1 MPSLALRW
9 GSAYAVA
16 AALLAVAA
24 WWSAAA
30 WPAAAIP
37 LAAVAVALVC
47 QGVLFSAHLRLAR
60 RAHLDALT
68 GLPNRAH
75 LVDRAARVLASG
87 RPAALVFLDLD
98 AFKVVNDTHG
108 HIVGDRVLV
117 EVAERVRQVAGP
129 DAVVARYGGDEFAVL
144 ATSGAPGASR
154 LVAHLDNALR
164 FPIATPRPVHV
175 SASAGVAV
183 ASGGSVQDL
192 LAAAD
197 SAMYEVK
204 RRSTGIRTAIPNRET
219 EIAPA

>member
-98 AFKVVNDTHG
+98 AFKAVNDTHG

-117 EVAERVRQVAGP
+117 EVADRVRRVAGP

-144 ATSGAPGASR
+144 AKAGAPGASR

-164 FPIATPRPVHV
+164 FPIATPLPVHV
-175 SASAGVAV
+175 SASAGVAA
-183 ASGGSVQDL
+183 ASRGSALDP
-192 LAAAD
+192 LA
-197 SAMYEVK
+197 SPPPAMPQ
-204 RRSTGIRTAIPNRET
+204 A
-219 EIAPA
+219 

>member
-1 MPSLALRW
+1 MSSLAFRL

-16 AALLAVAA
+16 AAPLAVAA
-24 WWSAAA
+24 WWSAAVR
-30 WPAAAIP
+30 PVAAIP
-37 LAAVAVALVC
+37 LAAVGLALVC
-47 QGVLFSAHLRLAR
+47 QGALFSAHLRLAR

-98 AFKVVNDTHG
+98 AFKTVNDTHG

-117 EVAERVRQVAGP
+117 EVAHRVRRVAGP
-129 DAVVARYGGDEFAVL
+129 DAVAARYGGDEFAVL
-144 ATSGAPGASR
+144 AKSGAPGASR
-154 LVAHLDNALR
+154 LVAHLDSALR
-164 FPIATPRPVHV
+164 FPIAAPLPVHV
-175 SASAGVAV
+175 SASVGVAV
-183 ASGGSVQDL
+183 ASGGSVHDL

-197 SAMYEVK
+197 AAMYAVK
-204 RRSTGIRTAIPNRET
+204 PGSIGIRTAIPDRET